1 MDVKQAVQ
9 SARAYVLDLFED
21 ETLDGLVLEEVEWDD
36 SAREGQVTLS
46 FCRPLP
52 ATPLQGLFPQS
63 QRTYRIV
70 KIDDRTGTVK
80 SVKIRELSA

>member
-1 MDVKQAVQ
+1 M
-9 SARAYVLDLFED
+9 LDLFED

-36 SAREGQVTLS
+36 SAREWQVTLS
-46 FCRPLP
+46 FCR
-52 ATPLQGLFPQS
+52 PQS